1 MSRGLRGACFCFKRG
16 KTNAGEV
23 YFPRILESAPSS
35 DWHCEF
41 WERLCGPK
49 VPRALHKGQL
59 SVDMAEEDNFRI
71 HCLEQQLPKNMKPD
85 TVQAGKVTLKEI
97 KQINFAMKAPLH

>member
-1 MSRGLRGACFCFKRG
+1 MSRGLRGACFCFKKG
-16 KTNAGEV
+16 KTNAGEF
-23 YFPRILESAPSS
+23 YFPRILESAHSS
-35 DWHCEF
+35 DWHCEC
-41 WERLCGPK
+41 WVGLCGPK

-85 TVQAGKVTLKEI
+85 TVQTGKVTLKEI
-97 KQINFAMKAPLH
+97 N

>member
-1 MSRGLRGACFCFKRG
+1 MG
-16 KTNAGEV
+16 
-23 YFPRILESAPSS
+23 
-35 DWHCEF
+35 
-41 WERLCGPK
+41 LCGPK

>member
-1 MSRGLRGACFCFKRG
+1 M
-16 KTNAGEV
+16 
-23 YFPRILESAPSS
+23 
-35 DWHCEF
+35 W
-41 WERLCGPK
+41 GPK

-85 TVQAGKVTLKEI
+85 TVQTGKVTLKEMNQVNVESKGPI
-97 KQINFAMKAPLH
+97 ALNEA